1 MKRIK
6 KCLLLYLLVLACSFT
21 TRAQDAA
28 IVAQERKYYSV
39 RDLSLPDSVVLEVG
53 GFAFTDDGKLGV
65 ATRRGEIWLIEDPY
79 QKKSKSAKFTRFAR
93 GLHEPL
99 GLAYRQGSFFV
110 TQRSEI
116 TRVSDVN
123 KDGKADLYQTV
134 TSWPISGNYHEY
146 SYGPLFMPDGN
157 MLVNLNLSWVGRGES
172 LAKWRGWMLMVSPDG
187 KQEPYAAGLRSPA
200 GLAYNSQGDLFF
212 AENQGDW
219 IPTGYITHIQKG
231 SFAGHPASLRWAGE
245 KKFTD
250 YRFEARSIS

>member
-172 LAKWRGWMLMVSPDG
+172 LAKWRG
-187 KQEPYAAGLRSPA
+187 
-200 GLAYNSQGDLFF
+200 
-212 AENQGDW
+212 
-219 IPTGYITHIQKG
+219 
-231 SFAGHPASLRWAGE
+231 
-245 KKFTD
+245 
-250 YRFEARSIS
+250 